1 MKKLYRIVVRKTSYH
16 YVRCTAEEMGRWLSM
31 LNLSGE
37 GNEVS
42 VTEINL
48 SDLDEI
54 NHLYF
59 C

>member
-1 MKKLYRIVVRKTSYH
+1 MEKLYRIVVRKTSYH
-16 YVRCTAEEMGRWLSM
+16 YVSCPPDDITAWLSM
-31 LNLSGE
+31 LNDVDEGGE
-37 GNEVS
+37 VL

>member
-1 MKKLYRIVVRKTSYH
+1 MEKLNRIVDRKTSYN
-16 YVRCTAEEMGRWLSM
+16 YVRCTADEMTAWLSM
-31 LNLSGE
+31 ITEAGDGGKVLAT
-37 GNEVS
+37 EV
-42 VTEINL
+42 NL

>member
-1 MKKLYRIVVRKTSYH
+1 MEKLYRVVARKTSYH
-16 YVRCTAEEMGRWLSM
+16 YVRCTAKEMGCWLSM

-37 GNEVS
+37 GNEVL

>member
-1 MKKLYRIVVRKTSYH
+1 MEKLYRVVVRKTSYH
-16 YVRCTAEEMGRWLSM
+16 YVQCTADEMVAWLSM
-31 LNLSGE
+31 LNEGSQGGE
-37 GNEVS
+37 VLATEV
-42 VTEINL
+42 NL